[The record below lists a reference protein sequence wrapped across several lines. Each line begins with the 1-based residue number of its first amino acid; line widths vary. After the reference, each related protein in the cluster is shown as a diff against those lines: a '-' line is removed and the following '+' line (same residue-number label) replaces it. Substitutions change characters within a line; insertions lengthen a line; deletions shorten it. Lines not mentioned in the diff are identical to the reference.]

1 MTSTG
6 SECSSHSLHTITSKA
21 NCWNLKRYWTAS
33 YFQSRETEKVNSL
46 QLFGQTLGGGVC
58 PNNLLKEK
66 KMTTRKLLVSV
77 LMLVSVLFS
86 ACVPAVTL
94 PIPTAIPDIVVPA
107 TVPTAKVIAEW
118 KVNNPSGV
126 FIGFDSVWIPDHH
139 SFTTTRI
146 DPATNKIIAVIKGTG
161 DHSEQALAVCK
172 MLWVTGRPYDTTSI
186 DPHTND
192 GTTNLPRLQE

>member
-1 MTSTG
+1 
-6 SECSSHSLHTITSKA
+6 
-21 NCWNLKRYWTAS
+21 
-33 YFQSRETEKVNSL
+33 
-46 QLFGQTLGGGVC
+46 
-58 PNNLLKEK
+58 
-66 KMTTRKLLVSV
+66 MTTRKLLVSV

-161 DHSEQALAVCK
+161 DHSEQALAVGN
-172 MLWVTGRPYDTTSI
+172 MLWVTGQHDDTTWI
-186 DPHTND
+186 DPKTNAV
-192 GTTNLPRLQE
+192 TTTVPRVEGHLHSIAYGFNSLWATTSDKAKSLPRSLWRMAMQIGITLLLSPLLWSGSIS